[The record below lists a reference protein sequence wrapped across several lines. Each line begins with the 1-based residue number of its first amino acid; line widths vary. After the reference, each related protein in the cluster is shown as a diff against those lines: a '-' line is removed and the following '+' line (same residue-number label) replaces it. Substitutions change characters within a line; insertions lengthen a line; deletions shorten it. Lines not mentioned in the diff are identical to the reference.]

1 MAGRSKADSGYVL
14 MEYMGMPE
22 EKLKQYP
29 CPTGRKYSFNNKAL
43 EENEDWV
50 HPMDVNYL
58 KALYPI
64 RKVPWRGV
72 A

>member
-1 MAGRSKADSGYVL
+1 
-14 MEYMGMPE
+14 MGTPE
-22 EKLKQYP
+22 DQLKHYP